1 MFNYSLNNPQVSS
14 HLEGFEQQRSAISR
28 SSMVPVDYTNLRGG
42 TYRYVMQLMDTM
54 GRGNKEVTVE
64 IVKEKKLYEETW
76 FLILMG
82 LLLLLILAVGVRYYV
97 RAKTRKLEKQHQET
111 MTLISEITEAFAKVI
126 DMKDKY
132 TNGHSSRVAKYT
144 TMLARELGCDEET
157 IEKYYRIALLH
168 DIGKIGV
175 PPEVLN
181 KPGKLT
187 DEEFETIKSHTSLGY
202 DALKD
207 ISIMPELAVSAQAHH
222 ERPDGRG
229 YPNHL
234 KDGEIPRVAQI
245 IAVADWFDA
254 MYSNCPYRN
263 RMNFDKVIS
272 IIKEVSGTQLT
283 TDVVEAFL
291 RLVEKG
297 EFRDPNDQG
306 GGSTENIENI
316 RKA

>member
-1 MFNYSLNNPQVSS
+1 MKKVLRAITIITMFALIPASLYLCLVV
-14 HLEGFEQQRSAISR
+14 HFLETGFIGVCAFQA
-28 SSMVPVDYTNLRGG
+28 
-42 TYRYVMQLMDTM
+42 
-54 GRGNKEVTVE
+54 
-64 IVKEKKLYEETW
+64 
-76 FLILMG
+76 
-82 LLLLLILAVGVRYYV
+82 LLLLL
-97 RAKTRKLEKQHQET
+97 
-111 MTLISEITEAFAKVI
+111 
-126 DMKDKY
+126 
-132 TNGHSSRVAKYT
+132 
-144 TMLARELGCDEET
+144 
-157 IEKYYRIALLH
+157 
-168 DIGKIGV
+168 
-175 PPEVLN
+175 VLN

-207 ISIMPELAVSAQAHH
+207 ISIMPELAVGAQAHH

-291 RLVEKG
+291 RLVEKC